1 MAQETVL
8 QIQLDQARDPLEY
21 YAVIAV
27 PSTTSVKQT
36 EDILSD
42 YKGQLIYGQ
51 QGTGGAKMQFLA
63 VPFRGARDMR
73 LLLEGL
79 YPGTADAVIAIRHMS
94 NPADVCT
101 LRVTGVTV
109 Q

>member
-1 MAQETVL
+1 
-8 QIQLDQARDPLEY
+8 
-21 YAVIAV
+21 
-27 PSTTSVKQT
+27 
-36 EDILSD
+36 
-42 YKGQLIYGQ
+42 
-51 QGTGGAKMQFLA
+51 MQFLA

-73 LLLEGL
+73 LVLEGL

-101 LRVTGVTV
+101 LRVKDVTV